1 MGSEVAGSSEGGLT
15 ELVNSV
21 GEEGNNGN
29 EENEEGEVTGEVDDM
44 GPPTGSTS
52 NVKFKRLEIG
62 EEEKEKKREKYY
74 YYAFHFI
81 TYSNFLCNKF
91 WPGVMSGKL

>member
-29 EENEEGEVTGEVDDM
+29 EENEESEVSGEVDDM

-52 NVKFKRLEIG
+52 DVQFERLEIG
-62 EEEKEKKREKYY
+62 EGG
-74 YYAFHFI
+74 
-81 TYSNFLCNKF
+81 TMDST
-91 WPGVMSGKL
+91 VVQKLKLRQDVLGLEVLEG